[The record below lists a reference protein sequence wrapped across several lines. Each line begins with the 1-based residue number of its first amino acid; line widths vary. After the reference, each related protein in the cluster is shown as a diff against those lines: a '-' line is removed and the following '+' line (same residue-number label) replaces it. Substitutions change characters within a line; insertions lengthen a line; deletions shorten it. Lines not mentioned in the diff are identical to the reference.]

1 LATPTTATSSLAD
14 TILQLHW
21 LGKHGLATNKEAA
34 NFMSVW
40 SLPESQKLEQQTLDK
55 LAVWVAGQG
64 AENRGQRT
72 EVRGQQTLP
81 KSTNQAQPSAASLPP
96 SLSPLRGLLE
106 DLLNEESYLEVRQ
119 SGTDQAATV
128 LLAIRLPEARAAV
141 WQTNLPAL
149 NARWHIECGRSGEW
163 TLVGAGVN
171 GKTLIP
177 DFAARIQREHIASNL
192 PQTKDWMEVK
202 ANMSRVAAEIGLAQ
216 PAAVSALPFLSLSVN
231 GNGTVVRTI
240 ATLDFPKRL
249 ELELEPWFVPTNLI
263 HSPVASFEAIRG
275 IGAWLSGLQA
285 WTGLGI
291 GAAPNQFYMW
301 AQQSFPFH
309 AFCAA
314 PAQSNWISQLDERV
328 LTDGNAWMSQN
339 AMGNFVATTNGV
351 AWKNTPFMAP
361 YLQPAAAGG
370 REFVFGGLAP
380 NPETNQPPPP
390 ALLEAFLGRTNLV
403 AYEWELTASRMEAW
417 LYVGQLLRVIFHQA
431 QLPAKSAA
439 IGWVKAAGLKLGICA
454 TVITQSSPQ
463 QLTVVRNSSVG
474 LSALE
479 LHLLMDWP
487 ESPQFPYGLY
497 TMLAPSSVSPT
508 SPGQ

>member
-1 LATPTTATSSLAD
+1 
-14 TILQLHW
+14 
-21 LGKHGLATNKEAA
+21 
-34 NFMSVW
+34 
-40 SLPESQKLEQQTLDK
+40 
-55 LAVWVAGQG
+55 
-64 AENRGQRT
+64 
-72 EVRGQQTLP
+72 
-81 KSTNQAQPSAASLPP
+81 
-96 SLSPLRGLLE
+96 
-106 DLLNEESYLEVRQ
+106 
-119 SGTDQAATV
+119 
-128 LLAIRLPEARAAV
+128 
-141 WQTNLPAL
+141 
-149 NARWHIECGRSGEW
+149 
-163 TLVGAGVN
+163 
-171 GKTLIP
+171 
-177 DFAARIQREHIASNL
+177 
-192 PQTKDWMEVK
+192 
-202 ANMSRVAAEIGLAQ
+202 
-216 PAAVSALPFLSLSVN
+216 
-231 GNGTVVRTI
+231 
-240 ATLDFPKRL
+240 
-249 ELELEPWFVPTNLI
+249 
-263 HSPVASFEAIRG
+263 
-275 IGAWLSGLQA
+275 
-285 WTGLGI
+285 
-291 GAAPNQFYMW
+291 
-301 AQQSFPFH
+301 
-309 AFCAA
+309 
-314 PAQSNWISQLDERV
+314 
-328 LTDGNAWMSQN
+328 
-339 AMGNFVATTNGV
+339 MGNFVATTNGV

-479 LHLLMDWP
+479 LHLLMDWL